1 VPDDRRTDREVGAAN
16 VSEVADTM
24 PRPDDPGQ
32 EARRDAS
39 AKSTRGLRNRLRRVR
54 RRIRRNRTLDAT
66 WRVGVFVV
74 GAFFVIAGLV
84 MFVAPGPG
92 WLTVILGLA
101 ILSTEFEWAHRLLH
115 WTKEKAQAASA
126 KALDPAVR
134 KRNLLIGAAVLVVV
148 VAVCWWWVAA
158 YGLPGPV
165 ASFWEWVRSL
175 R

>member
-1 VPDDRRTDREVGAAN
+1 MPDDRRTDREAGAAH

-24 PRPDDPGQ
+24 PRPDDAGQ
-32 EARRDAS
+32 QTRRDAS
-39 AKSTRGLRNRLRRVR
+39 QHSRSRFRQGVRRVR

-74 GAFFVIAGLV
+74 GVFFIVAGLV

-101 ILSTEFEWAHRLLH
+101 ILSTEFEWARRVLH
-115 WTKEKAQAASA
+115 WAKEKARAASA
-126 KALDPAVR
+126 RAFDPAVR
-134 KRNLLIGAAVLVVV
+134 KRNLLIGVAVLVVV
-148 VAVCWWWVAA
+148 VAVCWWWVTA

-165 ASFWEWVRSL
+165 ASFWEWVRSS